1 MARILVRS
9 AQDPRKIY
17 RPVQSTRRMGG
28 NSGNL
33 LYANAV
39 IRSLSTTGTRVVA
52 GGFDAHDL
60 DDPTEWLESVNKRFD
75 RYVIPMSNAF
85 RTTFTQG
92 LARMTRIVQGLDMP
106 VTVVGVG
113 AQTSTDA
120 VESDVIRMGRTGGG
134 KQLSRAA
141 LAEHDRVV
149 RGFVDAVLDKSATMG
164 VRGEVTKRYLVSLG
178 VEESRIDVIGCPSLF
193 TWGPDLRIA
202 TDLPELGRR
211 SRISMNVDYRVDGMG
226 PVVERNAAAYPRLTS
241 PSQDAR
247 SARMI
252 ITGKGGPS
260 LRGRDLRVPIHTDHV
275 LYQTRRLLYYPNPW
289 GWIEDLGR
297 YDFVFGTR
305 LHGNIAGI
313 IGGTPAHLL
322 AHDSRT
328 LELADYH
335 AIPYTLMSDL
345 EEPALAEELY
355 ARTDYTRFNELM
367 PQRFATYLE
376 FLHRNGLATVFDDGA
391 QGADEFDA
399 AIAPGRKIGPVRPT
413 ITALDKIKRR
423 LGR

>member
-17 RPVQSTRRMGG
+17 RPYESTRRMGG

-39 IRSLSTTGTRVVA
+39 IRSLSASGTRVVA
-52 GGFDAHDL
+52 GGFGAHDL
-60 DDPTEWLESVNKRFD
+60 DDPTEWLERANKRFD

-85 RTTFTQG
+85 RATFTEG
-92 LARMTRIVQGLDMP
+92 LAHMTRIVQGLDMP

-120 VESDVIRMGRTGGG
+120 VESDTIRMGRTGGG
-134 KQLSRAA
+134 KKLSRAA
-141 LAEHDRVV
+141 LEEHDRVV
-149 RGFVDAVLDKSATMG
+149 RGFVDAVLDKSETMG

-178 VEESRIDVIGCPSLF
+178 VDESRIDVIGCPSLF
-193 TWGPDLRIA
+193 TWGPDLRIP
-202 TDLPELGRR
+202 TDLPGLSER
-211 SRISMNVDYRVDGMG
+211 SRISMNVDYRVAGVG
-226 PVVERNAAAYPRLTS
+226 PIVERNAEAYPRLTS

-252 ITGKGGPS
+252 ITGEDGPS
-260 LRGRDLRVPIHTDHV
+260 LQRRDLRTPIHTDHV
-275 LYQTRRLLYYPNPW
+275 LYKTRRLIYYPNPW

-297 YDFVFGTR
+297 NDFVFGTR

-313 IGGTPAHLL
+313 LGGTPAHLL

-335 AIPYTLMSDL
+335 GIPYTLLSDL
-345 EEPALAEELY
+345 EEPPLAEELY

-376 FLHRNGLATVFDDGA
+376 FLHRNGLATVFDEVAEGA
-391 QGADEFDA
+391 EAFDA
-399 AIAPGRKIGPVRPT
+399 ATARGRKVGPVRPT
-413 ITALDKIKRR
+413 ITMLDKVKRR
-423 LGR
+423 FGL